1 MEKQLRSTLQS
12 SPNEFI
18 ASASKFALKSS
29 RTALKT
35 LIHAIKPSSD
45 LCSSLPSSLNA
56 YISQAIQSFCNPTAP
71 KFEQESNRSPAK
83 SSLSPPTK
91 RHRRSSRIP
100 RTRIERDPELNSAPN
115 TDEEKHKITQSLQA
129 IAYIVRM
136 CVSHPKKVFSPL
148 DLLPGV
154 QSLHDNLIVL
164 ESDSALSSEIVN
176 LCEEWWKE
184 DLAGRESLISQSLP
198 FLLSRSLSLNKKQDV
213 YRVCGLREAFV
224 LFDFVDESIEDLKL
238 LLNRCVIAPL
248 YMKTEEGRRFIA
260 FAFGLSRQM
269 LKEFLAMIRSQIPF
283 GSKSMLE
290 AYGDVLFRAWKVAE
304 MDTKEEIETGFLQ
317 GLVEGAIYAS
327 SATLAASVRRVLGA
341 FINQRTTNGVEKL
354 LFGLTE
360 PVIFRSLQVAN
371 TNVRQN
377 ALHLFLDLFPFED
390 PDATKE
396 VKDALLDKQ
405 FYLLERMLMDDSPDI
420 RVVAVEGSCRIL
432 HLFWEIIPSP
442 TITKILTKVFN
453 DMSRDICN
461 EVRLSTLNG
470 IIYLLGNPQ
479 SHEILKVLLP
489 RMGHLIV
496 DNVLSTRL
504 AVVDLLLV
512 IRDIRNFQFHKVVE
526 LDLLLSTLADDH
538 SQVAQKITKLLIPSY
553 FPSKASTEEACNRCV
568 TLIKRSPMA
577 GARFCEFAVSEG
589 ASLKSVFELVKVIMS
604 LVLSLD
610 KLQVD
615 HVNGFLL
622 AASNLCS
629 NLTIEPKYKDA
640 LREFFVDEKLKRL
653 FTKAAS
659 SKHAQSSIFNIA
671 SIISADDVIEI
682 LKGCIDLITKC
693 SGLSGDVERQAEVR
707 SAHKLLLSCGQLDS
721 MLEVLTSLLQKT
733 AYRCHVK
740 FNIEVPNPSVFSK
753 KRKQGRS
760 ASKIVDQWK
769 SVSKKKPGNFEED
782 YAVSV
787 GIAWQIEDLLK
798 SEDSRKVILESQ
810 NLEPLVLALKA
821 ISEISILQCLNCEYM
836 DVSSVLAYTTLSL
849 HMTLENVR
857 ISSFLDCGNM
867 ENDSSDS
874 SQASLKTVIEQALGH
889 LLNCTEKLFQEGDME
904 KLRKPYSESKQAKS
918 TRKKRNKE
926 PEADATRLSDNGSV
940 CTESKKMSNKVKML
954 TSVLKFMADAT
965 TMGFVFHN
973 HERCLKF
980 TSDYL
985 RHIAS
990 TLRNQSNNLNHF
1002 EEDDVKDIILC
1013 LKSSLTYAAKLLNLA
1028 LKDITEASPPRP
1040 QTFVLANDMLDLL
1053 TSIEQHLGSGYAARF
1068 VAAAKPWLPDLI
1080 LALGYGHMLKQIHG
1094 EVAQRTVLD
1103 SFRLHFPSWLAAL
1116 AKIELAELQKTEL
1129 DVEDERA
1136 SEPEELP
1143 AFKKLLEM
1151 ILVLVKGNPSILDA
1165 AGEIFLVGSLV
1176 GLEGKNKG
1184 LVLGLVHFVCTK
1196 LFRHD
1201 DKEWDD
1207 IMLASLQ
1214 HIYPQI
1220 ERHIEEE
1227 SDEDEKQKLESA
1239 RVLLEPVW
1247 MYHVYETGRVSE
1259 MEE

>member
-12 SPNEFI
+12 SPDEFI

-100 RTRIERDPELNSAPN
+100 RTRVERDPELNSAPN

-577 GARFCEFAVSEG
+577 GARFCDFAVSEG

-874 SQASLKTVIEQALGH
+874 SQAIIEQALGH

-904 KLRKPYSESKQAKS
+904 KLRKPYSESKQAK
-918 TRKKRNKE
+918 N
-926 PEADATRLSDNGSV
+926 
-940 CTESKKMSNKVKML
+940 
-954 TSVLKFMADAT
+954 
-965 TMGFVFHN
+965 
-973 HERCLKF
+973 
-980 TSDYL
+980 YL

>member
-1 MEKQLRSTLQS
+1 MEKQLRSSLRS
-12 SPNEFI
+12 SAEEFI
-18 ASASKFALKSS
+18 ASASKFGLKSS
-29 RTALKT
+29 RSALKT
-35 LIHAIKPSSD
+35 LIHAINASSD
-45 LCSSLPSSLNA
+45 LCSSLPLSLNTS
-56 YISQAIQSFCNPTAP
+56 ISQAIESFRNPPRP
-71 KFEQESNRSPAK
+71 KSEPMSNGSPGK

-91 RHRRSSRIP
+91 RHRRSSRNP
-100 RTRIERDPELNSAPN
+100 RTRLERDPELNSAPN
-115 TDEEKHKITQSLQA
+115 SNDEKHKITQSLQA
-129 IAYIVRM
+129 ITYITRL

-154 QSLHDNLIVL
+154 QGLHDNLIVF

-198 FLLSRSLSLNKKQDV
+198 FLMSRSLTLSKKQDV
-213 YRVCGLREAFV
+213 YRVCALREAFI
-224 LFDFVDESIEDLKL
+224 LFDFEDESIEDLKL
-238 LLNRCVIAPL
+238 LLIRCVIAPL

-260 FAFGLSRQM
+260 FAFGLSRQL

-290 AYGDVLFRAWKVAE
+290 AYGDVLFRAWKIAE
-304 MDTKEEIETGFLQ
+304 MDTKEEIENGFLQ
-317 GLVEGAIYAS
+317 GLVESAIYAG

-371 TNVRQN
+371 SNVRQN

-453 DMSRDICN
+453 DMSHDICN

-489 RMGHLIV
+489 RLGHLMV
-496 DNVLSTRL
+496 DNVLSIRL

-526 LDLLLSTLADDH
+526 LDVLLFTLTDDH
-538 SQVAQKITKLLIPSY
+538 SHVAQKITKLLMPSY

-589 ASLKSVFELVKVIMS
+589 ASLKSALELVKVIMS

-610 KLQVD
+610 KLQGD

-622 AASNLCS
+622 AAANLCS
-629 NLTIEPKYKDA
+629 NLTSEPKYKDA
-640 LREFFVDEKLKRL
+640 LREFFAGEKLKSL
-653 FTKAAS
+653 FAKAAS
-659 SKHAQSSIFNIA
+659 SQHAQSSIFNIA
-671 SIISADDVIEI
+671 SIISADDVIE
-682 LKGCIDLITKC
+682 LLDGCINLITKC

-707 SAHKLLLSCGQLDS
+707 SAHKLLLSCSQLDS

-733 AYRCHVK
+733 AYRCHLK
-740 FNIEVPNPSVFSK
+740 FDIEVPKPSVFST
-753 KRKQGRS
+753 KRKKIRS
-760 ASKIVDQWK
+760 SSKIIDPWK
-769 SVSKKKPGNFEED
+769 NVSKKKPGNFEED
-782 YAVSV
+782 YSVSV

-798 SEDSRKVILESQ
+798 SMDGRKAILESQ
-810 NLEPLVLALKA
+810 NLEPLILALKA
-821 ISEISILQCLNCEYM
+821 ISEISILQCTNCEYM
-836 DVSSVLAYTTLSL
+836 DVSSVLAYAALSL

-857 ISSFLDCGNM
+857 ISSILDCGNM
-867 ENDSSDS
+867 GNDSSDS
-874 SQASLKTVIEQALGH
+874 SLKTILEQALGH
-889 LLNCTEKLFQEGDME
+889 LLNCTEKLFRAGDIE
-904 KLRKPYSESKQAKS
+904 KLRKPLSESRQVKS
-918 TRKKRNKE
+918 TRRKRNKE
-926 PEADATRLSDNGSV
+926 PEADATGLSDNGSV
-940 CTESKKMSNKVKML
+940 CTESKRLSNKVKML

-973 HERCLKF
+973 HEWCLKF

-990 TLRNQSNNLNHF
+990 TLRKQPNNLNHF
-1002 EEDDVKDIILC
+1002 EEDDGKDIILC
-1013 LKSSLTYAAKLLNLA
+1013 LKSSLTYGAKLLNLA
-1028 LKDITEASPPRP
+1028 LKDVTETSPPRP

-1053 TSIEQHLGSGYAARF
+1053 TSIEQHLGSNYAARL

-1080 LALGYGHMLKQIHG
+1080 LALGYGHMLKQLQG

-1103 SFRLHFPSWLAAL
+1103 SFRVHFPLWLLAL
-1116 AKIELAELQKTEL
+1116 AKIELAELSKTEL
-1129 DVEDERA
+1129 DEEDETV
-1136 SEPEELP
+1136 SEPEELL

-1176 GLEGKNKG
+1176 RLEGKDYG
-1184 LVLGLVHFVCTK
+1184 LVLGLVHFVCVK
-1196 LFRHD
+1196 LFRHG
-1201 DKEWDD
+1201 DKEWGD

-1214 HIYPQI
+1214 SIYPQI

-1227 SDEDEKQKLESA
+1227 SDEDGKQKLESA

-1247 MYHVYETGRVSE
+1247 MYHVYETGKVSE